1 MVCGGNG
8 CCKKPDTCVGMA
20 VLIVSIFGLL
30 ASLVWLSAY
39 VWPIYSWEECC
50 DDGSEDVC
58 AEEGL
63 ALGECVDRHLMIW
76 MIMAYAFHLGQY
88 WGPFYMLGI
97 ALALTGLSHIIGT
110 TGFSLPVC
118 CCTSAS
124 GYKCSAIV
132 LGVGIGFYT
141 VAFFMGVGF
150 HGAVGAEIDGADWDQ
165 EDKDNVHEFV
175 AFFMGVVYAMILVPC
190 LLGVADCGLLCKGK
204 ADWPEE
210 GGAAASQEMPV
221 VGAPVVGAAVTV
233 TIEEPVEKSPTAEA

>member
-1 MVCGGNG
+1 MGNCCGGNG

-20 VLIVSIFGLL
+20 VLIVSIIGIVF
-30 ASLVWLSAY
+30 SLTSQSMHMFPLHSY
-39 VWPIYSWEECC
+39 EECC
-50 DDGSEDVC
+50 DDGTDDIC

-63 ALGECVDRHLMIW
+63 APGECVDRHLMIW

-150 HGAVGAEIDGADWDQ
+150 HGAVGSVIDSADWAQ
-165 EDKDNVHEFV
+165 EDKDNAHEFV

-221 VGAPVVGAAVTV
+221 VGAAVTV